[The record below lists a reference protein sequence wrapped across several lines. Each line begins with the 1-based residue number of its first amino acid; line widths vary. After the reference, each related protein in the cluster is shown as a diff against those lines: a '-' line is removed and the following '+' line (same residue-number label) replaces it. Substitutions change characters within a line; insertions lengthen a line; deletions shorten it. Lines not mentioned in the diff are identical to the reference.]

1 MKKFL
6 SVLFVLVVV
15 AACFDMA
22 SGSPEKAKD
31 DVYADEEKKETPK
44 PTQKPKPKPADKK
57 RDRRSSQS
65 GKKGVKSSSPAKN
78 FGSPILFLVAPI
90 IATKFLF

>member
-44 PTQKPKPKPADKK
+44 PTDKK